1 MKNSSIKDW
10 LIDSVIIIG
19 LAVAAVYLLPLLS
32 ACIDALSLHFG
43 RTLFWVRFIA
53 LDNLLPYIIIGSLL
67 GLVAGWLIRHRR
79 LALASLPS
87 VLLCMFYVLY
97 MSFGPIRYPWGQSWM
112 DWVIVGSWLFLIA
125 ASLLSAWLI
134 LRKRQP
140 NTALEPTPT
149 AP

>member
-1 MKNSSIKDW
+1 MKSSSIKDW

-53 LDNLLPYIIIGSLL
+53 LDNLLPPVVIGSLL
-67 GLVAGWLIRHRR
+67 GLAAAWLIRHRK
-79 LALASLPS
+79 LYIACLPAVAVSAFYALYS
-87 VLLCMFYVLY
+87 V
-97 MSFGPIRYPWGQSWM
+97 FGPVQIPWSWSWF
-112 DWVIVGSWLFLIA
+112 DFVIIGGWLLLIA
-125 ASLLSAWLI
+125 ASLLCAWFI